1 MDLGIQGKVA
11 LVTGSTAGI
20 GLAAAIALAKEGAEV
35 VVNGRQE
42 ARVEEAVAAVRAAAP
57 GAVVRGVA
65 ADLGTAA
72 GAALLLKELPDVAI
86 LVNNMGVFEPVT
98 FEEITDE
105 AWLSI
110 FETNVLSGVRLSR
123 HYLPRMK
130 QAGWG
135 RIIFVSSESAVQI
148 PSEMIHYGVTKL
160 AQVGVA
166 RGMAELTVGT
176 GVTVN
181 TVLPGPTWSEGVER
195 FVGQLAAANNITVAE
210 QERDFFKSARPT
222 SLLQRFETTEEIA
235 DMIAYVASARA
246 SGTNGATLR
255 VEGGIIRAAL

>member
-1 MDLGIQGKVA
+1 MELGIKDKVA

-20 GLAAAIALAKEGAEV
+20 GLASAIALAREGAQV
-35 VVNGRQE
+35 IVNGRQP
-42 ARVEEAVAAVRAAAP
+42 ARVEEAIAAVKQAAP
-57 GAVVRGVA
+57 GAAVTGVA

-72 GAALLLKELPDVAI
+72 GAAALIAAVPQLDI
-86 LVNNMGVFEPVT
+86 LINNMGVFEPVA
-98 FEEITDE
+98 FEAITDE

-123 HYLPRMK
+123 HYLPRMLK
-130 QAGWG
+130 AGWG

-166 RGMAELTVGT
+166 RGMAELTIGT

-195 FVGQLAAANNITVAE
+195 FVEQLAQANGLSVAE
-210 QERDFFKSARPT
+210 QERDFFKTARPS
-222 SLLQRFETTEEIA
+222 SLLQRFATPAEVA
-235 DMIAYVASARA
+235 DMIAYVASERA
-246 SGTNGATLR
+246 AATNGASLR